1 VDASATDDDRDMSTV
16 APTVTLA
23 MHRRARTR
31 SCSTAAAPSIVA
43 AEDVASLVSTR
54 RGRANAVGS
63 TVRRGRRVA
72 ATAVVRAGGGDEN
85 GDAKGSSDDLSTSSA
100 SFANAA
106 KAFAES
112 AAAMANDEN
121 EAAAGDDVVVD
132 QLVERKSLLANEEA
146 EAEARARAMVNMS
159 RMAASA
165 RGGDVMGK
173 IPSDILP
180 LLLRLP
186 SAEGDVE
193 ALRRSA
199 EGVEAW
205 KDALSRGLL
214 PDVDVMW
221 PEDDTFREAL
231 IEALGDLDM
240 ARFTR
245 RFPPVLDTL
254 MKNILDILYIYEQ
267 ERVDEGE
274 PEMPPNDPQDA
285 QSGNEGEGQGESQG
299 DGGGESS
306 EEEGDGES
314 SQTKGQGGAGG
325 EDGEDNV
332 DEFDMTVD
340 GDPDS
345 AAREAAERAKEKN
358 KETVSKLME
367 EFKEQWE
374 PAVDK
379 LDKAAKAF
387 EGLDLEDLADGPE
400 GFDLTRGLWQQT
412 GWKELDS
419 LRKKLQDLREL
430 RDMVRSLG
438 RGSGRGPLR
447 RAPRQRERQN
457 FPMGLVRSPVEPEQ
471 TSGLCRSDDLS
482 RMMPSEMVLLAS
494 KSPQARLLHFA
505 RRAERTLLS
514 YERVGW
520 AEETAVTVEGFETR
534 PAAESG
540 PIIVCL
546 DTSGSMMGARETV
559 AKAMVLECMR
569 QSRSQQRAC
578 YLYSFSGPGD
588 CQELE
593 LKLNSS
599 GLYGLLEFLTGSF
612 HGGTDVD
619 EPFNRA
625 LARLNE
631 AEWSNA
637 DILLVTD
644 GEIAPP
650 EQSIIDSLNLAKE
663 ELGLKVHGL
672 LVGEAGNAEV
682 VETIC
687 THVHTFKSWSAVGG
701 KP

>member
-1 VDASATDDDRDMSTV
+1 MDGVGNSDLDGSASASTGKAKEETSREAADRV
-16 APTVTLA
+16 GG
-23 MHRRARTR
+23 
-31 SCSTAAAPSIVA
+31 
-43 AEDVASLVSTR
+43 ASSR
-54 RGRANAVGS
+54 
-63 TVRRGRRVA
+63 
-72 ATAVVRAGGGDEN
+72 
-85 GDAKGSSDDLSTSSA
+85 
-100 SFANAA
+100 FANAA
-106 KAFAES
+106 RAFGETARMVKEDY
-112 AAAMANDEN
+112 DE
-121 EAAAGDDVVVD
+121 EEEEEEEDVVVGR
-132 QLVERKSLLANEEA
+132 LVQRKSLLENEEQ
-146 EAEARARAMVNMS
+146 EAEARARALVNMS
-159 RMAASA
+159 RMASTAA
-165 RGGDVMGK
+165 GGDVMGR
-173 IPSDILP
+173 IPEDILP

-186 SAEGDVE
+186 SAEGDVD

-205 KDALSRGLL
+205 KEALSRGLL
-214 PDVDVMW
+214 PDVDVEW
-221 PEDDTFREAL
+221 PEDATFREAL
-231 IEALGDLDM
+231 VEALGDLDM

-274 PEMPPNDPQDA
+274 PEMPPSDPQDA
-285 QSGNEGEGQGESQG
+285 QSSNDGQGEGESQG
-299 DGGGESS
+299 SGSGESS
-306 EEEGDGES
+306 EQEGEGEE
-314 SQTKGQGGAGG
+314 SQASGQGGGG
-325 EDGEDNV
+325 GKDGEDNV
-332 DEFDMTVD
+332 DDFDMSVD
-340 GDPDS
+340 GNADADA
-345 AAREAAERAKEKN
+345 AAREAMERAKEKN
-358 KETVSKLME
+358 KEIVSQLMD

-387 EGLDLEDLADGPE
+387 EGLDLDDLADGPE

-412 GWKELDS
+412 GWKELDA

-430 RDMVRSLG
+430 RDLVRSLG
-438 RGSGRGPLR
+438 RGSGRGPKR
-447 RAPRQRERQN
+447 RAPRQREREG
-457 FPMGLVRSPVEPEQ
+457 FPMGLVRSPMEPEE

-482 RMMPSEMVLLAS
+482 RMLPSEMVLLAS
-494 KSPQARLLHFA
+494 DLPQARLLHFA
-505 RRAERTLLS
+505 RRAERTLMS

-520 AEETAVTVEGFETR
+520 AEEPAVTVEGFETR

-593 LKLNSS
+593 LKLNAT
-599 GLYGLLEFLTGSF
+599 GMYGLLEFLSGSF

-644 GEIAPP
+644 GEIKPP
-650 EQSIIDSLNLAKE
+650 DGALVDSLNLAKE

-672 LVGEAGNAEV
+672 LVGDAGNAEV
-682 VETIC
+682 IETIC
-687 THVHTFKSWSAVGG
+687 TNVHTFKSWSAVGG
-701 KP
+701 RV

>member
-1 VDASATDDDRDMSTV
+1 MSERNDADDGDGDDKRDDEASSAM
-16 APTVTLA
+16 
-23 MHRRARTR
+23 RRF
-31 SCSTAAAPSIVA
+31 AA
-43 AEDVASLVSTR
+43 LG
-54 RGRANAVGS
+54 RGRND
-63 TVRRGRRVA
+63 
-72 ATAVVRAGGGDEN
+72 GGD
-85 GDAKGSSDDLSTSSA
+85 DATR
-100 SFANAA
+100 AA
-106 KAFAES
+106 LGTRES
-112 AAAMANDEN
+112 LLEN
-121 EAAAGDDVVVD
+121 EA
-132 QLVERKSLLANEEA
+132 A
-146 EAEARARAMVNMS
+146 EAEARARMVENLARLSSTGAGAEAMG
-159 RMAASA
+159 RIPE
-165 RGGDVMGK
+165 DV
-173 IPSDILP
+173 LP
-180 LLLRLP
+180 FLLRLP
-186 SAEGDVE
+186 SAGSDAA
-193 ALRRSA
+193 ALGRSA

-205 KDALSRGLL
+205 RDALSRGLL
-214 PDVDVMW
+214 PDVDVIW

-254 MKNILDILYIYEQ
+254 MKNILDILYIYERD
-267 ERVDEGE
+267 RVDEDGE
-274 PEMPPNDPQDA
+274 PEMPPSDPMNSQSSNDGQ
-285 QSGNEGEGQGESQG
+285 GEGQNEGS
-299 DGGGESS
+299 
-306 EEEGDGES
+306 GDGENS
-314 SQTKGQGGAGG
+314 DEEGAGEDRKQAGGQGGQGDDV
-325 EDGEDNV
+325 DGDDNV
-332 DEFDMTVD
+332 DDFDVGVD
-340 GDPDS
+340 AEN
-345 AAREAAERAKEKN
+345 AANEASERAKEKN
-358 KETVSKLME
+358 KEMVQKLME
-367 EFKEQWE
+367 DFKEQWE

-387 EGLDLEDLADGPE
+387 EGLNLDDLADGPE

-447 RAPRQRERQN
+447 RAPRQRERQG
-457 FPMGLVRSPVEPEQ
+457 FPMGLIKSPMEPEE
-471 TSGLCRSDDLS
+471 TSGLCRSDDIS
-482 RMMPSEMVLLAS
+482 RMLPSELTLLAS
-494 KSPQARLLHFA
+494 KIPQARLLHFA

-520 AEETAVTVEGFETR
+520 SEEPAITVEGFETR
-534 PAAESG
+534 PAAECG

-578 YLYSFSGPGD
+578 FLYSFSGPGD

-593 LKLNSS
+593 LKLNAT
-599 GLYGLLEFLTGSF
+599 GLYGLLEFLSGSF

-650 EQSIIDSLNLAKE
+650 DENLISSLNDAKE
-663 ELGLKVHGL
+663 EMGLKVHGL
-672 LVGEAGNAEV
+672 LVGDAGDEAVMNA
-682 VETIC
+682 IC
-687 THVHTFKSWSAVGG
+687 TNVHKFKSWSAVGG
-701 KP
+701 KPS

>member
-1 VDASATDDDRDMSTV
+1 MARVATTPRAIARASSVARVDRARPRRRRRRATRSRARVSDVSDDDDDDAV
-16 APTVTLA
+16 AARALVERRSPLESDDA
-23 MHRRARTR
+23 EADARRRA
-31 SCSTAAAPSIVA
+31 
-43 AEDVASLVSTR
+43 L
-54 RGRANAVGS
+54 ANA
-63 TVRRGRRVA
+63 RAIA
-72 ATAVVRAGGGDEN
+72 ATADGGDAMRDV
-85 GDAKGSSDDLSTSSA
+85 DA
-100 SFANAA
+100 
-106 KAFAES
+106 
-112 AAAMANDEN
+112 
-121 EAAAGDDVVVD
+121 DV
-132 QLVERKSLLANEEA
+132 
-146 EAEARARAMVNMS
+146 
-159 RMAASA
+159 
-165 RGGDVMGK
+165 
-173 IPSDILP
+173 LP
-180 LLLRLP
+180 LLLRLRSAGA
-186 SAEGDVE
+186 SAEG
-193 ALRRSA
+193 LRRGA
-199 EGVEAW
+199 AGVRAW
-205 KDALSRGLL
+205 RDALARGLL
-214 PDVDVMW
+214 PDASLEW
-221 PEDDTFREAL
+221 PEDETFRTAL

-254 MKNILDILYIYEQ
+254 MKNVLDILYVYERDR
-267 ERVDEGE
+267 EDEDATPELPPTE
-274 PEMPPNDPQDA
+274 PRDSETAND
-285 QSGNEGEGQGESQG
+285 GEGEGDARGSGAGES
-299 DGGGESS
+299 D
-306 EEEGDGES
+306 EEEGEGEAR
-314 SQTKGQGGAGG
+314 SQAGGRGGAG
-325 EDGEDNV
+325 EETDGSDNV
-332 DEFDMTVD
+332 DEFDVGMD
-340 GDPDS
+340 GDDG
-345 AAREAAERAKEKN
+345 ANEAMERAKEKN
-358 KETVSKLME
+358 KEIVSRLME

-374 PAVDK
+374 PAMDK

-387 EGLDLEDLADGPE
+387 EGLDLDDLADGPE

-419 LRKKLQDLREL
+419 LRKKLQDLKEL

-447 RAPRQRERQN
+447 RAPRQRERQG
-457 FPMGLVRSPVEPEQ
+457 FPIGLVRSPMEPEQ

-494 KSPQARLLHFA
+494 SLPQARLLHFA

-520 AEETAVTVEGFETR
+520 SEEPAVTVEGFETR
-534 PAAESG
+534 PAAECG

-593 LKLNSS
+593 LKLNAA
-599 GLYGLLEFLTGSF
+599 GLYGLLEFLSGSF

-644 GEIAPP
+644 GEIKPP
-650 EQSIIDSLNLAKE
+650 DETLIANLNEAKE
-663 ELGLKVHGL
+663 EMGLKVHGL
-672 LVGEAGNAEV
+672 LVGDAGNAEV
-682 VETIC
+682 VESIC
-687 THVHTFKSWSAVGG
+687 THVHAFKSWTAVGG
-701 KP
+701 KPS

>member
-1 VDASATDDDRDMSTV
+1 MARVATTPRAIARASSVARVDRARPRRRRRRATRSRARVSDVSDDDDDAVAAHALVERRSPLESDDAEADARRRASAN
-16 APTVTLA
+16 A
-23 MHRRARTR
+23 RA
-31 SCSTAAAPSIVA
+31 I
-43 AEDVASLVSTR
+43 
-54 RGRANAVGS
+54 
-63 TVRRGRRVA
+63 A
-72 ATAVVRAGGGDEN
+72 ATADGGDAMRDV
-85 GDAKGSSDDLSTSSA
+85 DA
-100 SFANAA
+100 
-106 KAFAES
+106 
-112 AAAMANDEN
+112 
-121 EAAAGDDVVVD
+121 DV
-132 QLVERKSLLANEEA
+132 
-146 EAEARARAMVNMS
+146 
-159 RMAASA
+159 
-165 RGGDVMGK
+165 
-173 IPSDILP
+173 LP
-180 LLLRLP
+180 LLLRLRSAGA
-186 SAEGDVE
+186 SAEG
-193 ALRRSA
+193 LRRGA
-199 EGVEAW
+199 AGVRAW
-205 KDALSRGLL
+205 RDALARGLL
-214 PDVDVMW
+214 PDASLEW
-221 PEDDTFREAL
+221 PEDETFRTAL

-254 MKNILDILYIYEQ
+254 MKNVLDILYVYERDR
-267 ERVDEGE
+267 EDEDATPELPPTE
-274 PEMPPNDPQDA
+274 PRDSETAND
-285 QSGNEGEGQGESQG
+285 GEGEGDARGSGAGES
-299 DGGGESS
+299 D
-306 EEEGDGES
+306 EEEGEGEAR
-314 SQTKGQGGAGG
+314 SQAGGRGGAG
-325 EDGEDNV
+325 EETDGSDNV
-332 DEFDMTVD
+332 DEFDVGMD
-340 GDPDS
+340 GDDG
-345 AAREAAERAKEKN
+345 ANEAMERAKEKN
-358 KETVSKLME
+358 KEIVSRLME

-374 PAVDK
+374 PAMDK

-387 EGLDLEDLADGPE
+387 EGLDLDDLADGPE

-419 LRKKLQDLREL
+419 LRKKLQDLKEL

-447 RAPRQRERQN
+447 RAPRQRERQG
-457 FPMGLVRSPVEPEQ
+457 FPIGLVRSPMEPEQ

-494 KSPQARLLHFA
+494 SLPQARLLHFA

-520 AEETAVTVEGFETR
+520 SEEPAVTVEGFETR
-534 PAAESG
+534 PAAECG

-593 LKLNSS
+593 LKLNAA
-599 GLYGLLEFLTGSF
+599 GLYGLLEFLSGSF

-644 GEIAPP
+644 GEIKPP
-650 EQSIIDSLNLAKE
+650 DETLIANLNEAKE
-663 ELGLKVHGL
+663 EMGLKVHGL
-672 LVGEAGNAEV
+672 LVGDAGNAEV
-682 VETIC
+682 VESIC
-687 THVHTFKSWSAVGG
+687 THVHAFKSWTAVGG
-701 KP
+701 KPS

>member
-1 VDASATDDDRDMSTV
+1 MARVSDVSDVSDDDDDAV
-16 APTVTLA
+16 AAHALVERRSLLDSDDA
-23 MHRRARTR
+23 EADARRRA
-31 SCSTAAAPSIVA
+31 
-43 AEDVASLVSTR
+43 L
-54 RGRANAVGS
+54 ANA
-63 TVRRGRRVA
+63 RAIA
-72 ATAVVRAGGGDEN
+72 ATAD
-85 GDAKGSSDDLSTSSA
+85 
-100 SFANAA
+100 
-106 KAFAES
+106 
-112 AAAMANDEN
+112 
-121 EAAAGDDVVVD
+121 
-132 QLVERKSLLANEEA
+132 
-146 EAEARARAMVNMS
+146 
-159 RMAASA
+159 
-165 RGGDVMGK
+165 GGDVMR
-173 IPSDILP
+173 DVDADVLP
-180 LLLRLP
+180 LLLRLRSAGA
-186 SAEGDVE
+186 SAEG
-193 ALRRSA
+193 LRRGA
-199 EGVEAW
+199 AGVRAW
-205 KDALSRGLL
+205 RDALARGLL
-214 PDVDVMW
+214 PDASLEW
-221 PEDDTFREAL
+221 PEDETFRTAL

-254 MKNILDILYIYEQ
+254 MKNVLDILYVYERDR
-267 ERVDEGE
+267 EDEDATPELPPTE
-274 PEMPPNDPQDA
+274 PRDSETAND
-285 QSGNEGEGQGESQG
+285 GEGEGDARGSGAGES
-299 DGGGESS
+299 D
-306 EEEGDGES
+306 EEEGEGEAQ
-314 SQTKGQGGAGG
+314 SQAGGRGGAG
-325 EDGEDNV
+325 EETDGSDNV
-332 DEFDMTVD
+332 DEFDVGMD
-340 GDPDS
+340 GDDG
-345 AAREAAERAKEKN
+345 ANEAMERAKEKN
-358 KETVSKLME
+358 KEIVSRLME

-374 PAVDK
+374 PAMDK

-387 EGLDLEDLADGPE
+387 EGLDLDDLADGPE

-419 LRKKLQDLREL
+419 LRKKLQDLKEL

-447 RAPRQRERQN
+447 RAPRQRERQG
-457 FPMGLVRSPVEPEQ
+457 FPIGLVRSPMEPEQ

-494 KSPQARLLHFA
+494 SLPQARLLHFA

-520 AEETAVTVEGFETR
+520 SEEPAVTVEGFETR
-534 PAAESG
+534 PAAECG

-593 LKLNSS
+593 LKLNAA
-599 GLYGLLEFLTGSF
+599 GLYGLLEFLSGSF

-644 GEIAPP
+644 GEIKPP
-650 EQSIIDSLNLAKE
+650 DETLIANLNEAKE
-663 ELGLKVHGL
+663 EMGLKVHGL
-672 LVGEAGNAEV
+672 LVGDAGNAEV
-682 VETIC
+682 VESIC
-687 THVHTFKSWSAVGG
+687 THVHAFKSWTAVGG
-701 KP
+701 KPS

>member
-1 VDASATDDDRDMSTV
+1 MARVATTPRAIARASSVARVDRARPRRRRRRATRSRARVSDVSDDDDAVAAHALVERRSLLESDDAEADARRRASAN
-16 APTVTLA
+16 A
-23 MHRRARTR
+23 RA
-31 SCSTAAAPSIVA
+31 I
-43 AEDVASLVSTR
+43 
-54 RGRANAVGS
+54 
-63 TVRRGRRVA
+63 A
-72 ATAVVRAGGGDEN
+72 ATADGGDAMRDV
-85 GDAKGSSDDLSTSSA
+85 DA
-100 SFANAA
+100 
-106 KAFAES
+106 
-112 AAAMANDEN
+112 
-121 EAAAGDDVVVD
+121 DV
-132 QLVERKSLLANEEA
+132 
-146 EAEARARAMVNMS
+146 
-159 RMAASA
+159 
-165 RGGDVMGK
+165 
-173 IPSDILP
+173 LP
-180 LLLRLP
+180 LLLRLRSAGA
-186 SAEGDVE
+186 SAEG
-193 ALRRSA
+193 LRRGA
-199 EGVEAW
+199 AGVRAW
-205 KDALSRGLL
+205 RDALARGLL
-214 PDVDVMW
+214 PDASLEW
-221 PEDDTFREAL
+221 PEDETFRTAL

-254 MKNILDILYIYEQ
+254 MKNVLDILYVYERDR
-267 ERVDEGE
+267 EDEDATPELPPTE
-274 PEMPPNDPQDA
+274 PRDSETAND
-285 QSGNEGEGQGESQG
+285 GEGEGDARGSGAGES
-299 DGGGESS
+299 D
-306 EEEGDGES
+306 EEEGEGEAQ
-314 SQTKGQGGAGG
+314 SQAGGRGGAG
-325 EDGEDNV
+325 EETDGSDNV
-332 DEFDMTVD
+332 DEFDVGMD
-340 GDPDS
+340 GDDG
-345 AAREAAERAKEKN
+345 ANEAMERAKEKN
-358 KETVSKLME
+358 KEIVSRLME

-374 PAVDK
+374 PAMDK

-387 EGLDLEDLADGPE
+387 EGLDLDDLADGPE

-419 LRKKLQDLREL
+419 LRKKLQDLKEL

-447 RAPRQRERQN
+447 RAPRQRERQG
-457 FPMGLVRSPVEPEQ
+457 FPIGLVRSPMEPEQ

-494 KSPQARLLHFA
+494 SLPQARLLHFA

-520 AEETAVTVEGFETR
+520 SEEPAVTVEGFETR
-534 PAAESG
+534 PAAECG

-593 LKLNSS
+593 LKLNAA
-599 GLYGLLEFLTGSF
+599 GLYGLLEFLSGSF

-644 GEIAPP
+644 GEIKPP
-650 EQSIIDSLNLAKE
+650 DETLIANLNEAKE
-663 ELGLKVHGL
+663 EMGLKVHGL
-672 LVGEAGNAEV
+672 LVGDAGNAEV
-682 VETIC
+682 VESIC
-687 THVHTFKSWSAVGG
+687 THVHAFKSWTAVGG
-701 KP
+701 KPS

>member
-1 VDASATDDDRDMSTV
+1 MARVATTPRAIARASSVARVDRARPRRRRRRATRSRARVSDVSDDDDDDAVAAHALVERRSLLESDDAEDDARRRASAN
-16 APTVTLA
+16 A
-23 MHRRARTR
+23 RA
-31 SCSTAAAPSIVA
+31 I
-43 AEDVASLVSTR
+43 
-54 RGRANAVGS
+54 
-63 TVRRGRRVA
+63 A
-72 ATAVVRAGGGDEN
+72 ATAD
-85 GDAKGSSDDLSTSSA
+85 
-100 SFANAA
+100 
-106 KAFAES
+106 
-112 AAAMANDEN
+112 
-121 EAAAGDDVVVD
+121 
-132 QLVERKSLLANEEA
+132 
-146 EAEARARAMVNMS
+146 
-159 RMAASA
+159 
-165 RGGDVMGK
+165 GGDVMRRV
-173 IPSDILP
+173 DADVLP
-180 LLLRLP
+180 LLLRLR
-186 SAEGDVE
+186 SAGANAEG
-193 ALRRSA
+193 LRRGA
-199 EGVEAW
+199 AGVRAW
-205 KDALSRGLL
+205 RDALARGLL
-214 PDVDVMW
+214 PDASLEW
-221 PEDDTFREAL
+221 PEDETFRTAL

-254 MKNILDILYIYEQ
+254 MKNVLDILYVYERDR
-267 ERVDEGE
+267 EDEDATPELPPTE
-274 PEMPPNDPQDA
+274 PRDSETAND
-285 QSGNEGEGQGESQG
+285 GEGEGDARGSGAGES
-299 DGGGESS
+299 D
-306 EEEGDGES
+306 EEEGEGEAQ
-314 SQTKGQGGAGG
+314 SQAGGRGGAG
-325 EDGEDNV
+325 EETDESDNV
-332 DEFDMTVD
+332 DEFDVGMD
-340 GDPDS
+340 GDDG
-345 AAREAAERAKEKN
+345 ANEAMERAKEKN
-358 KETVSKLME
+358 KEIVSRLME

-374 PAVDK
+374 PAMDK

-387 EGLDLEDLADGPE
+387 EGLDLDDLADGPE

-419 LRKKLQDLREL
+419 LRKKLQDLKEL

-447 RAPRQRERQN
+447 RAPRQRERQG
-457 FPMGLVRSPVEPEQ
+457 FPIGLVRSPMEPEQ

-494 KSPQARLLHFA
+494 SLPQARLLHFA

-520 AEETAVTVEGFETR
+520 SEEPAVTVEGFETR
-534 PAAESG
+534 PAAECG

-593 LKLNSS
+593 LKLNAA
-599 GLYGLLEFLTGSF
+599 GLYGLLEFLSGSF

-644 GEIAPP
+644 GEIKPP
-650 EQSIIDSLNLAKE
+650 DETLIANLNEAKE
-663 ELGLKVHGL
+663 EMGLKVHGL
-672 LVGEAGNAEV
+672 LVGDAGNAEV
-682 VETIC
+682 VESIC
-687 THVHTFKSWSAVGG
+687 THVHAFKSWTAVGG
-701 KP
+701 KPS

>member
-1 VDASATDDDRDMSTV
+1 MARVATTPRAIARASSVARVDRARPRRRRRRATRSRARVSDVSDDDDDDDDAVAARALVERRSPLESDDAEADARRRASAN
-16 APTVTLA
+16 A
-23 MHRRARTR
+23 RA
-31 SCSTAAAPSIVA
+31 I
-43 AEDVASLVSTR
+43 
-54 RGRANAVGS
+54 
-63 TVRRGRRVA
+63 A
-72 ATAVVRAGGGDEN
+72 ATAD
-85 GDAKGSSDDLSTSSA
+85 
-100 SFANAA
+100 
-106 KAFAES
+106 
-112 AAAMANDEN
+112 
-121 EAAAGDDVVVD
+121 
-132 QLVERKSLLANEEA
+132 
-146 EAEARARAMVNMS
+146 
-159 RMAASA
+159 
-165 RGGDVMGK
+165 GGDVMR
-173 IPSDILP
+173 DVDADVLP
-180 LLLRLP
+180 LLLRLRSAGA
-186 SAEGDVE
+186 SAEG
-193 ALRRSA
+193 LRRGA
-199 EGVEAW
+199 AGVRAW
-205 KDALSRGLL
+205 RDALARGLL
-214 PDVDVMW
+214 PDASLEW
-221 PEDDTFREAL
+221 PEDETFRTAL

-254 MKNILDILYIYEQ
+254 MKNVLDILYVYERDR
-267 ERVDEGE
+267 EDEDATPELPPTE
-274 PEMPPNDPQDA
+274 PRDSETAND
-285 QSGNEGEGQGESQG
+285 GEGEGDARGSGAGES
-299 DGGGESS
+299 D
-306 EEEGDGES
+306 EEEGEGEAQ
-314 SQTKGQGGAGG
+314 SQAGGRGGAG
-325 EDGEDNV
+325 EETDGSDNV
-332 DEFDMTVD
+332 DEFDVGMD
-340 GDPDS
+340 GDDG
-345 AAREAAERAKEKN
+345 ANEAMERAKEKN
-358 KETVSKLME
+358 KEIVSRLME

-374 PAVDK
+374 PAMDK

-387 EGLDLEDLADGPE
+387 EGLDLDDLADGPE

-419 LRKKLQDLREL
+419 LRKKLQDLKEL

-447 RAPRQRERQN
+447 RAPRQRERQG
-457 FPMGLVRSPVEPEQ
+457 FPIGLVRSPMEPEQ

-494 KSPQARLLHFA
+494 SLPQARLLHFA

-520 AEETAVTVEGFETR
+520 SEEPAVTVEGFETR
-534 PAAESG
+534 PAAECG

-593 LKLNSS
+593 LKLNAA
-599 GLYGLLEFLTGSF
+599 GLYGLLEFLSGSF

-644 GEIAPP
+644 GEIKPP
-650 EQSIIDSLNLAKE
+650 DETLIANLNEAKE
-663 ELGLKVHGL
+663 EMGLKVHGL
-672 LVGEAGNAEV
+672 LVGDAGNAEV
-682 VETIC
+682 VESIC
-687 THVHTFKSWSAVGG
+687 THVHAFKSWTAVGG
-701 KP
+701 KPS

>member
-1 VDASATDDDRDMSTV
+1 MARVATTPRAIARASSVARVDRARPRRRRRRATRSRARVSDVSDDDDDAV
-16 APTVTLA
+16 AARARVERRSLLESDDA
-23 MHRRARTR
+23 EADARRRA
-31 SCSTAAAPSIVA
+31 
-43 AEDVASLVSTR
+43 L
-54 RGRANAVGS
+54 ANA
-63 TVRRGRRVA
+63 RAIA
-72 ATAVVRAGGGDEN
+72 ATADGGDAMRDV
-85 GDAKGSSDDLSTSSA
+85 DA
-100 SFANAA
+100 
-106 KAFAES
+106 
-112 AAAMANDEN
+112 
-121 EAAAGDDVVVD
+121 DV
-132 QLVERKSLLANEEA
+132 
-146 EAEARARAMVNMS
+146 
-159 RMAASA
+159 
-165 RGGDVMGK
+165 
-173 IPSDILP
+173 LP
-180 LLLRLP
+180 LLLRLRSAGA
-186 SAEGDVE
+186 SAEG
-193 ALRRSA
+193 LRRGA
-199 EGVEAW
+199 AGVRAW
-205 KDALSRGLL
+205 RDALARGLL
-214 PDVDVMW
+214 PDASLEW
-221 PEDDTFREAL
+221 PEDETFRTAL

-254 MKNILDILYIYEQ
+254 MKNVLDILYVYERDR
-267 ERVDEGE
+267 EDEDATPELPPTE
-274 PEMPPNDPQDA
+274 PRDSETAND
-285 QSGNEGEGQGESQG
+285 GEGEGDARGSGAGES
-299 DGGGESS
+299 D
-306 EEEGDGES
+306 EEEGEGEAR
-314 SQTKGQGGAGG
+314 SQAGGRGGAG
-325 EDGEDNV
+325 EETDGSDNV
-332 DEFDMTVD
+332 DEFDVGMD
-340 GDPDS
+340 GDDG
-345 AAREAAERAKEKN
+345 ANEAMERAKEKN
-358 KETVSKLME
+358 KEIVSRLME

-374 PAVDK
+374 PAMDK

-387 EGLDLEDLADGPE
+387 EGLDLDDLADGPE

-419 LRKKLQDLREL
+419 LRKKLQDLKEL

-447 RAPRQRERQN
+447 RAPRQRERQG
-457 FPMGLVRSPVEPEQ
+457 FPIGLVRSPMEPEQ

-494 KSPQARLLHFA
+494 SLPQARLLHFA

-520 AEETAVTVEGFETR
+520 SEEPAVTVEGFETR
-534 PAAESG
+534 PAAECG

-593 LKLNSS
+593 LKLNAA
-599 GLYGLLEFLTGSF
+599 GLYGLLEFLSGSF

-644 GEIAPP
+644 GEIKPP
-650 EQSIIDSLNLAKE
+650 DETLIANLNEAKE
-663 ELGLKVHGL
+663 EMGLKVHGL
-672 LVGEAGNAEV
+672 LVGDAGNAEV
-682 VETIC
+682 VESIC
-687 THVHTFKSWSAVGG
+687 THVHAFKSWTAVGG
-701 KP
+701 KPS

>member
-1 VDASATDDDRDMSTV
+1 MARVATTPRAIARASSVARVDRARPRRRRRRATRSRARVSDVSDDDDDAV
-16 APTVTLA
+16 AARARVERRSLLESDDA
-23 MHRRARTR
+23 EADARRRA
-31 SCSTAAAPSIVA
+31 
-43 AEDVASLVSTR
+43 L
-54 RGRANAVGS
+54 ANA
-63 TVRRGRRVA
+63 RAIA
-72 ATAVVRAGGGDEN
+72 ATAD
-85 GDAKGSSDDLSTSSA
+85 
-100 SFANAA
+100 
-106 KAFAES
+106 
-112 AAAMANDEN
+112 
-121 EAAAGDDVVVD
+121 
-132 QLVERKSLLANEEA
+132 
-146 EAEARARAMVNMS
+146 
-159 RMAASA
+159 
-165 RGGDVMGK
+165 GGDVMR
-173 IPSDILP
+173 DVDADVLP
-180 LLLRLP
+180 LLLRLRSAGA
-186 SAEGDVE
+186 SAEG
-193 ALRRSA
+193 LRRGA
-199 EGVEAW
+199 AGVRAW
-205 KDALSRGLL
+205 RDALARGLL
-214 PDVDVMW
+214 PDASLEW
-221 PEDDTFREAL
+221 PEDETFRTAL

-254 MKNILDILYIYEQ
+254 MKNVLDILYVYERDR
-267 ERVDEGE
+267 EDEDATPELPPTE
-274 PEMPPNDPQDA
+274 PRDSETAND
-285 QSGNEGEGQGESQG
+285 GEGEGDARGSGAGES
-299 DGGGESS
+299 D
-306 EEEGDGES
+306 EEEGEGEAR
-314 SQTKGQGGAGG
+314 SQAGGRGGAG
-325 EDGEDNV
+325 EETDGSDNV
-332 DEFDMTVD
+332 DEFDVGMD
-340 GDPDS
+340 GDDG
-345 AAREAAERAKEKN
+345 ANEAMERAKEKN
-358 KETVSKLME
+358 KEIVSRLME

-374 PAVDK
+374 PAMDK

-387 EGLDLEDLADGPE
+387 EGLDLDDLADGPE

-419 LRKKLQDLREL
+419 LRKKLQDLKEL

-447 RAPRQRERQN
+447 RAPRQRERQG
-457 FPMGLVRSPVEPEQ
+457 FPIGLVRSPMEPEQ

-494 KSPQARLLHFA
+494 SLPQARLLHFA

-520 AEETAVTVEGFETR
+520 SEEPAVTVEGFETR
-534 PAAESG
+534 PAAECG

-593 LKLNSS
+593 LKLNAA
-599 GLYGLLEFLTGSF
+599 GLYGLLEFLSGSF

-644 GEIAPP
+644 GEIKPP
-650 EQSIIDSLNLAKE
+650 DETLIANLNEAKE
-663 ELGLKVHGL
+663 EMGLKVHGL
-672 LVGEAGNAEV
+672 LVGDAGNAEV
-682 VETIC
+682 VESIC
-687 THVHTFKSWSAVGG
+687 THVHAFKSWTAVGG
-701 KP
+701 KPS

>member
-1 VDASATDDDRDMSTV
+1 MARVATTPRAIARASSVARVDRARPRRRRRRATRSRARVSDVSDDDDDAVAAHALVERRSLLDSDDAEADARRRASAN
-16 APTVTLA
+16 A
-23 MHRRARTR
+23 RA
-31 SCSTAAAPSIVA
+31 I
-43 AEDVASLVSTR
+43 
-54 RGRANAVGS
+54 
-63 TVRRGRRVA
+63 A
-72 ATAVVRAGGGDEN
+72 ATAD
-85 GDAKGSSDDLSTSSA
+85 
-100 SFANAA
+100 
-106 KAFAES
+106 
-112 AAAMANDEN
+112 
-121 EAAAGDDVVVD
+121 
-132 QLVERKSLLANEEA
+132 
-146 EAEARARAMVNMS
+146 
-159 RMAASA
+159 
-165 RGGDVMGK
+165 GGDVMRRV
-173 IPSDILP
+173 DADVLP
-180 LLLRLP
+180 LLLRLRSAGA
-186 SAEGDVE
+186 SAEG
-193 ALRRSA
+193 LRRGA
-199 EGVEAW
+199 AGVRAW
-205 KDALSRGLL
+205 RDALARGLL
-214 PDVDVMW
+214 PDASLEW
-221 PEDDTFREAL
+221 PEDETFRTAL

-254 MKNILDILYIYEQ
+254 MKNVLDILYVYERDR
-267 ERVDEGE
+267 EDEDATPELPPTE
-274 PEMPPNDPQDA
+274 PRDSETAND
-285 QSGNEGEGQGESQG
+285 GEGEGDARGSGAGES
-299 DGGGESS
+299 D
-306 EEEGDGES
+306 EEEGEGEAR
-314 SQTKGQGGAGG
+314 SQAGGRGGAG
-325 EDGEDNV
+325 EETDGSDNV
-332 DEFDMTVD
+332 DEFDVGMD
-340 GDPDS
+340 GDDG
-345 AAREAAERAKEKN
+345 ANEAMERAKEKN
-358 KETVSKLME
+358 KEIVSRLME

-374 PAVDK
+374 PAMDK

-387 EGLDLEDLADGPE
+387 EGLDLDDLADGPE

-419 LRKKLQDLREL
+419 LRKKLQDLKEL

-447 RAPRQRERQN
+447 RAPRQRERQG
-457 FPMGLVRSPVEPEQ
+457 FPIGLVRSPMEPEQ

-494 KSPQARLLHFA
+494 SLPQARLLHFA

-520 AEETAVTVEGFETR
+520 SEEPAVTVEGFETR
-534 PAAESG
+534 PAAECG

-593 LKLNSS
+593 LKLNAA
-599 GLYGLLEFLTGSF
+599 GLYGLLEFLSGSF

-644 GEIAPP
+644 GEIKPP
-650 EQSIIDSLNLAKE
+650 DETLIANLNEAKE
-663 ELGLKVHGL
+663 EMGLKVHGL
-672 LVGEAGNAEV
+672 LVGDAGNAEV
-682 VETIC
+682 VESIC
-687 THVHTFKSWSAVGG
+687 THVHAFKSWTAVGG
-701 KP
+701 KPS

>member
-1 VDASATDDDRDMSTV
+1 MARVATTPRAIARASSVARVDRARPRRRRRRATRSRARVSDVSDDDDDDAV
-16 APTVTLA
+16 AARALVERRSPLESDDA
-23 MHRRARTR
+23 EADARRRA
-31 SCSTAAAPSIVA
+31 
-43 AEDVASLVSTR
+43 L
-54 RGRANAVGS
+54 ANA
-63 TVRRGRRVA
+63 RAIA
-72 ATAVVRAGGGDEN
+72 ATAD
-85 GDAKGSSDDLSTSSA
+85 
-100 SFANAA
+100 
-106 KAFAES
+106 
-112 AAAMANDEN
+112 
-121 EAAAGDDVVVD
+121 
-132 QLVERKSLLANEEA
+132 
-146 EAEARARAMVNMS
+146 
-159 RMAASA
+159 
-165 RGGDVMGK
+165 GGDVMR
-173 IPSDILP
+173 DVDADVLP
-180 LLLRLP
+180 LLLRLRSAGA
-186 SAEGDVE
+186 SAEG
-193 ALRRSA
+193 LRRGA
-199 EGVEAW
+199 AGVRAW
-205 KDALSRGLL
+205 RDALARGLL
-214 PDVDVMW
+214 PDASLEW
-221 PEDDTFREAL
+221 PEDETFRTAL

-254 MKNILDILYIYEQ
+254 MKNVLDILYVYERDR
-267 ERVDEGE
+267 EDEDATPELPPTE
-274 PEMPPNDPQDA
+274 PRDSETAND
-285 QSGNEGEGQGESQG
+285 GEGEGDARGSGAGES
-299 DGGGESS
+299 D
-306 EEEGDGES
+306 EEEGEGEAQ
-314 SQTKGQGGAGG
+314 SQAGGRGGAG
-325 EDGEDNV
+325 EETDGSDNV
-332 DEFDMTVD
+332 DEFDVGMD
-340 GDPDS
+340 GDDG
-345 AAREAAERAKEKN
+345 ANEAMERAKEKN
-358 KETVSKLME
+358 KEIVSRLME

-374 PAVDK
+374 PAMDK

-387 EGLDLEDLADGPE
+387 EGLDLDDLADGPE

-419 LRKKLQDLREL
+419 LRKKLQDLKEL

-447 RAPRQRERQN
+447 RAPRQRERQG
-457 FPMGLVRSPVEPEQ
+457 FPIGLVRSPMEPEQ

-494 KSPQARLLHFA
+494 SLPQARLLHFA

-520 AEETAVTVEGFETR
+520 SEEPAVTVEGFETR
-534 PAAESG
+534 PAAECG

-593 LKLNSS
+593 LKLNAA
-599 GLYGLLEFLTGSF
+599 GLYGLLEFLSGSF

-644 GEIAPP
+644 GEIKPP
-650 EQSIIDSLNLAKE
+650 DETLIANLNEAKE
-663 ELGLKVHGL
+663 EMGLKVHGL
-672 LVGEAGNAEV
+672 LVGDAGNAEV
-682 VETIC
+682 VESIC
-687 THVHTFKSWSAVGG
+687 THVHAFKSWTAVGG
-701 KP
+701 KPS